1 MANCS
6 NHYVNIFICFLL
18 PVPSQEGER
27 SCIYVLRV
35 SMLPVTP
42 IIRLYFD
49 IADSVV
55 CLGFHFIETN
65 HECLFQIHVYD
76 NYLLNEVP
84 FYFILMSIQ
93 HI

>member
-1 MANCS
+1 MVFNATFDNIS
-6 NHYVNIFICFLL
+6 VISWRSVLLVEETGVPRENH
-18 PVPSQEGER
+18 
-27 SCIYVLRV
+27 
-35 SMLPVTP
+35 P
-42 IIRLYFD
+42 IIRLDFD

-84 FYFILMSIQ
+84 FYFTLMSIQ

>member
-1 MANCS
+1 
-6 NHYVNIFICFLL
+6 
-18 PVPSQEGER
+18 
-27 SCIYVLRV
+27 
-35 SMLPVTP
+35 MLPVTP
-42 IIRLYFD
+42 IIRLDFD

-93 HI
+93 HIWVYTRDLLNTEAHKYGYTFQTRGLDEHCKWMLQ